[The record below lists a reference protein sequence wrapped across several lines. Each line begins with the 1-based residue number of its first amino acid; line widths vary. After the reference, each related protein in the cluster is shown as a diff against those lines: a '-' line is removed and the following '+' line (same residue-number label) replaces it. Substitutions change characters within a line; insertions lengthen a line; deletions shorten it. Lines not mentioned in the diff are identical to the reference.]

1 MRLSDVVLLGPMGAG
16 KTTLGRTLAERLEVD
31 LVDSDEALL
40 VLTGKSAAEIAAGI
54 GVPRLHKLER
64 SVVSTALNL
73 PSRKIIAAAA
83 SVVDDESTREKMR
96 EHLCIWVEADAATL
110 AKRRQSGSHRRDM
123 TDEEAHDLNR
133 ARRLSVADFV
143 IGMVDTTYS
152 TAEQSTALAMTILS
166 PHLLQPDDSE

>member
-1 MRLSDVVLLGPMGAG
+1 MGAG
-16 KTTLGRTLAERLEVD
+16 KTTLGRTLAERLEVN

-64 SVVSTALNL
+64 SVVSAALNL
-73 PSRKIIAAAA
+73 PSRKVIAAAA
-83 SVVDDESTREKMR
+83 SVVDDEAIREQVR
-96 EHLCIWVEADAATL
+96 QHLCIWVEADAATL

-123 TDEEAHDLNR
+123 TDKEADDLNR

-143 IGMVDTTYS
+143 IGQVDTTSS
-152 TAEQSTALAMTILS
+152 TVEQSTALAMTILS
-166 PHLLQPDDSE
+166 PHLIQPDDSE